1 MTEPIAATPPG
12 SMPVVLRIVLA
23 VICLVPAV
31 IGLVVIATIFGFF
44 VSEGLRFTSSDEP
57 WMALFLGAAAI
68 FVLLPVIVLG
78 IILRYARWKAAPQA
92 SLVLAAIV
100 CIAGA
105 LVSGMLQTTVM
116 QGDTASYALVMIFSI
131 AGVVVGAVPPFLHW
145 WNVRDV

>member
-1 MTEPIAATPPG
+1 MTEPIAATPP
-12 SMPVVLRIVLA
+12 SNTPVVLRIVLA

-44 VSEGLRFTSSDEP
+44 VSEGFRFTSSDEP
-57 WMALFLGAAAI
+57 WMALFLGVAAI
-68 FVLLPVIVLG
+68 FVLLPAIVLG

-100 CIAGA
+100 CGAGA
-105 LVSGMLQTTVM
+105 MVSGMLQTTVM
-116 QGDTASYALVMIFSI
+116 QGDTMSYALVILFSM

-145 WNVRDV
+145 WNIRDA